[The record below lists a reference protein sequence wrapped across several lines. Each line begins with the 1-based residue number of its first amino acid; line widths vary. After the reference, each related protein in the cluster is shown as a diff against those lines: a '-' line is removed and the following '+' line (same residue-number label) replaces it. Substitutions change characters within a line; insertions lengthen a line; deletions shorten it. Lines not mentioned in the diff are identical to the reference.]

1 MQAPTPLVRNFA
13 LRGSTK
19 SMSVP
24 TKAAVNATNQ
34 LKVDGDFASKYANY
48 GMKVAC
54 LPVGHSIRSRSQF
67 QVVASVRIF

>member
-1 MQAPTPLVRNFA
+1 
-13 LRGSTK
+13 
-19 SMSVP
+19 MSVP